1 MSKKILELSTKKSL
15 YKPIII
21 KVDGKE
27 YESAMI
33 TAELFEKTAKF
44 DKKAK
49 SGDLTAIAKQ
59 LELIFGVPFAIA
71 KKLDLRDM
79 GTDAI
84 GLITEAIVKPEK
96 VEKKQQDGDSK
107 NGARPGEKESVKS
120 RPNSQASRSKNLSA

>member
-21 KVDGKE
+21 RVDGKE

-33 TAELFEKTAKF
+33 TAELFDKVMKL

-49 SGDLTAIAKQ
+49 KGDLLMVAKQ
-59 LELIFGVPFAIA
+59 LELIYGVPIEIG

-84 GLITEAIVKPEK
+84 GMLTEAIIKPEK
-96 VEKKQQDGDSK
+96 IEKQQENGDSK
-107 NGARPGEKESVKS
+107 NGAGPGEKGSAKS
-120 RPNSQASRSKNLSA
+120 RPNSQASRSKNLSV

>member
-1 MSKKILELSTKKSL
+1 MSNKILELSTKKSL

-21 KVDGKE
+21 RVDGKE

-33 TAELFEKTAKF
+33 TAELFEKTAKY

-49 SGDLTAIAKQ
+49 AGDLTAIAKQ
-59 LELIFGVPFAIA
+59 LEMIFGVPFDIA

-84 GLITEAIVKPEK
+84 GLITEAIVKPER
-96 VEKKQQDGDSK
+96 VEKKQQGDLK
-107 NGARPGEKESVKS
+107 NGARPGEKGLVKS
-120 RPNSQASRSKNLSA
+120 RPNSQASRSKSLSV

>member
-15 YKPIII
+15 YKPIVIR
-21 KVDGKE
+21 VDGKE

-33 TAELFEKTAKF
+33 TAELFEKTAKY

-49 SGDLTAIAKQ
+49 AGDLTAIAKQ
-59 LELIFGVPFAIA
+59 LELIFGVPFEIA

-79 GTDAI
+79 ATDAI

-96 VEKKQQDGDSK
+96 VEKKQQGESK
-107 NGARPGEKESVKS
+107 NSARPGEKESVKS
-120 RPNSQASRSKNLSA
+120 RPNSQAHRSKSLSA

>member
-15 YKPIII
+15 YKPIVI

-49 SGDLTAIAKQ
+49 AGDLTAIAKQ
-59 LELIFGVPFAIA
+59 LEMIFGVPFAIA

-84 GLITEAIVKPEK
+84 GLITEAIVKPER
-96 VEKKQQDGDSK
+96 VEKKQESGDSK
-107 NGARPGEKESVKS
+107 NGAGPGEKGSVKS
-120 RPNSQASRSKNLSA
+120 HPNSQAHRSKSLSV

>member
-15 YKPIII
+15 YKPIVIR
-21 KVDGKE
+21 VDGEE

-49 SGDLTAIAKQ
+49 AGDLTAIAKQ

-96 VEKKQQDGDSK
+96 VEKKQQGESK
-107 NGARPGEKESVKS
+107 NSARPGEKGLVKS
-120 RPNSQASRSKNLSA
+120 PPKSQAHRSKSLSA